1 MILGIGNDIAV
12 CSRFLEWTEFKKN
25 RIFTKKEIAY
35 ASEDNCN
42 EEKHLA
48 KFWAAREA
56 FVKALGTG
64 FDDGIAFT
72 DVSVLHDERGAP
84 ELLIAGEAK
93 KILAAKSKD
102 ARVHLALSDDGDYA
116 LANVVIEG

>member
-1 MILGIGNDIAV
+1 MILGIGIDIAV

-35 ASEDNCN
+35 AAEDKCN
-42 EEKHLA
+42 EEKRLA
-48 KFWAAREA
+48 NSWAAREA

-64 FDDGIAFT
+64 FDNGIAFT
-72 DVSVLHDERGAP
+72 DVSVIHDEAGKP

-102 ARVHLALSDDGDYA
+102 ARVHVSLSDDGDYCVA
-116 LANVVIEG
+116 SVVIEG